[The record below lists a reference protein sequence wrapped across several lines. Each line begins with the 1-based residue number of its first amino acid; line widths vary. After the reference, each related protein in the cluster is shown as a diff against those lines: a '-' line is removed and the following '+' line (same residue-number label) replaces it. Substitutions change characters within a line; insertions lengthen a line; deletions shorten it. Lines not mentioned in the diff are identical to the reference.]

1 MNNRISTGM
10 MFNQSINLML
20 AKQSKMNHLEQQLAT
35 GKKMVS
41 AKDDPV
47 AAGTAVGL
55 DRAVA
60 ELERFERNGDVV
72 QNRLGLQ
79 ENALAQAGDMMAH
92 ISELTIQANN
102 PALSAADLKAI
113 ASELKS
119 VQEGLLSLANSTDG
133 SGRYLFGGTQDGSAP
148 FTLSN
153 GVVSYNGDQTQR
165 QVEVAPDT
173 FVKDVL
179 PGSEV
184 FLRIRTGDG
193 TLDGSAATGNTG
205 TGVLTTFARDA
216 ASGSWNG
223 GSYTVRFTAADTY
236 EVVDANNAVV
246 KTGNFKDG
254 EDITFEGV
262 SMRVAGQPAAGDSF
276 GIGAASTRDIF
287 ATLDGL
293 ISALETDAADPTAVA
308 RQQNILQAG
317 LRDVSRAS
325 DSFIDARAAGGAQL
339 KAVDDAGA
347 LRDANSVTL
356 KTTLSAMRDLD
367 YAEAIGQYQLEQ
379 ISLQAAQTIFT
390 QMQQMSLFNAIR

>member
-10 MFNQSINLML
+10 MFNQSISMMM

-35 GKKMVS
+35 GKKLVS

-60 ELERFERNGDVV
+60 ELDRFARNGDVV
-72 QNRLGLQ
+72 ENRLGLQ
-79 ENALAQAGDMMAH
+79 ENALAQAGEMMAH
-92 ISELTIQANN
+92 ITELTIQANN
-102 PALSAADLKAI
+102 PALSAADLKSI
-113 ASELKS
+113 SSELKS
-119 VQEGLLSLANSTDG
+119 VRDGLLSLANSTDG
-133 SGRYLFGGTQDGSAP
+133 TGRYLFGGTDDADAP
-148 FTLSN
+148 FKLSN
-153 GVVSYNGDQTQR
+153 GVVTYNGDQTQR

-173 FVKDVL
+173 FVKDAL
-179 PGSEV
+179 PGSEI

-193 TLDGSAATGNTG
+193 TLDGSAAGTNTG
-205 TGVLTTFARDA
+205 TGVLTTFGRDP
-216 ASGSWNG
+216 ASGNWDG
-223 GSYTVRFTAADTY
+223 ASYTLRFTGPDAY
-236 EVVDANNAVV
+236 EVVDATNTVV
-246 KTGNFKDG
+246 KTGAFKAG

-262 SMRVAGQPAAGDSF
+262 SMRIEGEPKAGDSF
-276 GIGAASTRDIF
+276 GIGAADARDIF
-287 ATLDGL
+287 STLDGM
-293 ISALETDAADPTAVA
+293 INALDNAADDPTAVA

-317 LRDVSRAS
+317 IRDVARAS
-325 DSFIDARAAGGAQL
+325 EKFIDARAAGGAQL
-339 KAVDDAGA
+339 KAIDDAGA
-347 LRDANSVTL
+347 LRDANGVTL